1 MSSFYTS
8 QEVYTIIGMVSFPN
22 EDSLLRLMGSVL
34 IELHEAMQVGRAIFS
49 KDSLV
54 ALMKSAVPVKLIAIA
69 GEQQQ
74 LRAAAAHLSVAV
86 KAPASPRLR
95 CS

>member
-34 IELHEAMQVGRAIFS
+34 IEFHEAMQVGRAIFS
-49 KDSLV
+49 KDSLA
-54 ALMKSAVPVKLIAIA
+54 ALMKSAVPAQLIVIA

-74 LRAAAAHLSVAV
+74 LWAA
-86 KAPASPRLR
+86 
-95 CS
+95 